1 MGFQSRVKVQQV
13 SRQVQHL
20 QTARV
25 LEQARLDELD
35 LVGVEV
41 QMMDGG
47 ERWKLPVREV
57 LQEVSRQIEEVDGG
71 RQSCR
76 DPSEVQTAAVDILV
90 DLQPTRMSA
99 ISQQYLPHCK
109 KLFSYLVFLHCFLV

>member
-1 MGFQSRVKVQQV
+1 MPHGFEQPDVGFQRRVKVQQV

-41 QMMDGG
+41 QMLDGG

-57 LQEVSRQIEEVDGG
+57 LQEVSRQIEEVHGG

-76 DPSEVQTAAVDILV
+76 DASEVQTAAVDILV
-90 DLQPTRMSA
+90 DLKPTRISA
-99 ISQQYLPHCK
+99 ISQQYLPHYK
-109 KLFSYLVFLHCFLV
+109 KLFS